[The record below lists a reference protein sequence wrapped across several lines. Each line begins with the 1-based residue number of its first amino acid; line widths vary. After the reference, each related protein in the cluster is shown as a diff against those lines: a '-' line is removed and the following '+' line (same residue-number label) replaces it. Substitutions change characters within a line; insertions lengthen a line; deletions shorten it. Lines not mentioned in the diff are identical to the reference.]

1 MSGPARPSF
10 KSALVALQY
19 PDFKKFFYSALISS
33 SGTWLQAVAGPYVVF
48 LLTDSPAWVGFAAFV
63 QTIPMALV
71 GPFAGALADR
81 YPRRRILVVTQIV
94 MSLIAITVA
103 VVWWSGVRE
112 VLVYI
117 GFAFLSGTISG
128 FNMPAWQAFVADLVP
143 RDALMNAITLNS
155 TQFNAA
161 RLFGPAMAGLILAF
175 AGPGWCYFGNGI
187 SYAVIIGTLLS
198 LPDKTPTEPDGG
210 REPPLAAFRS
220 ALRYARA
227 RRHILGPY
235 FTAGVLAVFGA
246 TLANVHLVVF
256 AERVF
261 NVSEAWFGVLVAALG
276 TGSMIAAPWVASVGP
291 RIPRSRLLVV
301 GMITYG
307 LGELIL
313 ASTTFFPIGVIGV
326 MVAGASH
333 ITVATTTNSTL
344 QMLVDESMR
353 GRVMAIYLMILTAG
367 LPIGGLVEGFLLSRI
382 NPRFVMT
389 GMGLSLIAGAVILRV
404 SGLAKDA
411 DQATLPRSGI

>member
-1 MSGPARPSF
+1 MSSAQRPSF
-10 KSALVALQY
+10 RSALVALEY
-19 PDFKKFFYSALISS
+19 PAFKKFFYSALISS
-33 SGTWLQAVAGPYVVF
+33 SGTWLQGVAGPYVIF
-48 LLTDSPAWVGFAAFV
+48 LLTDSPAWVGIATFL

-71 GPFAGALADR
+71 GPFAGSLADR

-94 MSLIAITVA
+94 MSMIAMSVA
-103 VVWWSGVRE
+103 IVWWSGVRE

-117 GFAFLSGTISG
+117 GFAFMSGTVAG
-128 FNMPAWQAFVADLVP
+128 FNMPAWQSFVADLVP
-143 RDALMNAITLNS
+143 REALMNAITLNS

-175 AGPGWCYFGNGI
+175 AGPGWCYFGNSI

-198 LPDKTPTEPDGG
+198 LPDRTPAEPEGG
-210 REPPLAAFRS
+210 REPALMAFRS

-246 TLANVHLVVF
+246 TLASVHLVVF

-261 NVSEAWFGVLVAALG
+261 MVSEAWFGVLVAALG
-276 TGSMIAAPWVASVGP
+276 TGSMLAAPWVASVGP
-291 RIPRSRLLVV
+291 SIRRSRLLVG
-301 GMITYG
+301 GMTTYG

-313 ASTTFFPIGVIGV
+313 ASTTWFPIGVLGV
-326 MVAGASH
+326 LVAGASH

-344 QMLVDESMR
+344 QILVDESMR
-353 GRVMAIYLMILTAG
+353 GRVMATYLMILTAG
-367 LPIGGLVEGFLLSRI
+367 IPIGGLIQGFLLSQI

-389 GMGLSLIAGAVILRV
+389 GMGLALISGALILRF
-404 SGLAKDA
+404 SGLARDA
-411 DQATLPRSGI
+411 DQAQLSPT